1 VRQSQGFGVDIQL
14 NLESETVEQSYLYEP
29 LCLAPE
35 STVREAMERMSDG
48 NRAAV
53 LVCREGRLVGIFTE
67 RDALKMMARGAS
79 FDVPLGEV
87 MTRNP
92 VVLSRRDSVGSAI
105 AKMSQGGYR
114 RLPIVDEQ
122 GRPLG
127 LLKIEG
133 ILHYLVEH
141 FPAVVHNLPPEPH
154 HTTHD
159 REGA

>member
-1 VRQSQGFGVDIQL
+1 MSGVDFQL
-14 NLESETVEQSYLYEP
+14 NLSSETIEHAFLLDP
-29 LCLAPE
+29 LCASPE
-35 STVREAMERMSDG
+35 SSVREVLGAMATG

-53 LVCREGRLVGIFTE
+53 LVCRDERLVGIFTE
-67 RDALKMMARGAS
+67 RDALKMMAGGAN
-79 FDVPLGEV
+79 FDVSLNDV

-92 VVLSRRDSVGSAI
+92 VVLSRQDSVGTAI
-105 AKMSQGGYR
+105 ARMSLGGYR
-114 RLPIVDEQ
+114 RLPIVDEE

-127 LLKIEG
+127 LLKIEA

-154 HTTHD
+154 HSTQA